1 MKGVQKMA
9 SELFQSFGSQQ
20 LQAAPAQQNPRD
32 AAMEMLKQRGIQI
45 PAGMENNPNAI
56 IQHLMQSGAVPQ
68 NRLQMSQQMM
78 QRMFR
83 R

>member
-1 MKGVQKMA
+1 MA
-9 SELFQSFGSQQ
+9 SELYQSFGSQTNQ
-20 LQAAPAQQNPRD
+20 TATAQQNPREQ
-32 AAMEMLKQRGIQI
+32 AIELMKQQGIQI

-56 IQHLMQSGAVPQ
+56 IQHLMQSGQ
-68 NRLQMSQQMM
+68 ISQGRLNMAQQIM

>member
-1 MKGVQKMA
+1 MA

-20 LQAAPAQQNPRD
+20 TTTAQQNPREQ
-32 AAMEMLKQRGIQI
+32 ALSLLKQRGIQI
-45 PAGMENNPNAI
+45 PDGISGNPQAI
-56 IQHLMQSGAVPQ
+56 IQHLMQSGQIPQ
-68 NRLQMSQQMM
+68 GRLNMAQQIM

>member
-1 MKGVQKMA
+1 MA
-9 SELFQSFGSQQ
+9 SELYQSFGSQPM
-20 LQAAPAQQNPRD
+20 QAAPAQQNPRD

-45 PAGMENNPNAI
+45 LAGMENNPHGI

-68 NRLQMSQQMM
+68 NRLQMAQQIM

>member
-1 MKGVQKMA
+1 MA
-9 SELFQSFGSQQ
+9 SDLYSSFGVSENSSVVNAKNATTTPQEQ
-20 LQAAPAQQNPRD
+20 CKEI
-32 AAMEMLKQRGIQI
+32 MKQRGINVPDSI
-45 PAGMENNPNAI
+45 ANNPQAI

-68 NRLQMSQQMM
+68 QRLQMAQQVM